1 MIVKKAEL
9 DALFE
14 TILRSIIEH
23 TPTEEIISDVRDGF
37 TIVLDNSTSGHVQ
50 YQDSPLFYG
59 QKLAT
64 RDSAN
69 DTPDRY
75 SPVFSHAVKPVQEK
89 RAGKTVKKAEAKALK
104 QIPEQIRRMAKMY
117 QPGDGSFRQELK
129 NFYVQGKFMEDYED
143 SVPWNGEIHEYWQT
157 YQKCTLAQLRGYFTW
172 RTELRK
178 GNYQKH
184 CNAFALMYFSELV
197 NGIGTASA
205 EDSFAKIQEFE
216 KNYINAG
223 LSSKY
228 MQYNIRQW
236 MFDFAVINGFSPE
249 IVYQYADREMLELDA
264 KTEILRKPEQYS
276 DQEVFDALCFF
287 NGKKIDASIVIQKDK
302 EAGISLFAAV
312 WRQASAQYRQGNKN
326 LFGFCFG
333 RKYAQYWYPL
343 NNTLYYSREN
353 EKTVSYEL
361 NSCRKYSCT
370 KGRWYEHS
378 YRKWYDG
385 HRHIQELIHEA
396 DRRFRLYLK
405 TGRPLK
411 EQKDEAWAVP
421 YIEAVIE
428 ADKQARLEAA
438 RPKITIDFSGLDKI
452 RQDALETQGSL
463 LTEEDTHG
471 TAEIAAKHTAIIPSV
486 QKERTK
492 ISRKSTEVSAACT
505 SSTVDKSGKP
515 ILCPDAALPTAS
527 IPAGLSILSGAAKTS
542 PAAAMISE
550 SLPLDSSQIELLRM
564 LLRGEPVQN
573 LITAQHG
580 MPSVIADSINE
591 ALFDRIGDTV
601 VECNGET
608 ITLVEDYRDEVIGIV
623 GES

>member
-1 MIVKKAEL
+1 MKKAEL

-14 TILRSIIEH
+14 TILQRIVEH
-23 TPTEEIISDVRDGF
+23 TPTEEIISDVQNGF
-37 TIVLDNSTSGHVQ
+37 TIILDNSTNGHVQ
-50 YQDSPLFYG
+50 YQDAPLFYG

-64 RDSAN
+64 KDSDN
-69 DTPDRY
+69 DTPEHY
-75 SPVFSHAVKPVQEK
+75 SPVFPHTAKSLQEK
-89 RAGKTVKKAEAKALK
+89 RASKTLQSAVSKKALK

-117 QPGDGSFRQELK
+117 QPGDGSFRQTLK

-143 SVPWNGEIHEYWQT
+143 TVPWNGEIYEYWLT

-184 CNAFALMYFSELV
+184 CNAFALMYLSELV

-216 KNYINAG
+216 RNYINAG
-223 LSSKY
+223 LSNKY

-249 IVYQYADREMLELDA
+249 IVYQYADRRMLEQDA

-276 DQEVFDALCFF
+276 DQEVVDALCFF
-287 NGKKIDASIVIQKDK
+287 SGKKIDTSIVIQKAK
-302 EAGISLFAAV
+302 ETGISLFAAV
-312 WRQASAQYRQGNKN
+312 WRQASAQYRQGKKN

-333 RKYAQYWYPL
+333 RKYAQHWYPL

-353 EKTVSYEL
+353 EKIEPYEL
-361 NSCRKYSCT
+361 NSCRKYSFT

-385 HRHIQELIHEA
+385 HQHIQELIHEA

-411 EQKDEAWAVP
+411 EQKAEAWAVP
-421 YIEAVIE
+421 YIEAVIA

-452 RQDALETQGSL
+452 RRDALETQGSL

-471 TAEIAAKHTAIIPSV
+471 TPEIAAKHTAISPSV

-492 ISRKSTEVSAACT
+492 ATRRSTEVSAACT

-515 ILCPDAALPTAS
+515 IPCPDAALPTAS
-527 IPAGLSILSGAAKTS
+527 IPAGLSILPGAAKTS
-542 PAAAMISE
+542 PAAATISE
-550 SLPLDSSQIELLRM
+550 SVPLDSSQIQLLRM
-564 LLRGEPVQN
+564 LLRGEPVQS

-580 MPSVIADSINE
+580 MPSVIADAINE

-608 ITLVEDYRDEVIGIV
+608 ITLVEDYREDIIGILEN
-623 GES
+623 G